1 MKMNF
6 FVVLLRNLCYSK
18 NHRILGC
25 SRGIPHT
32 FSLRQMGD
40 LIMYRDGK
48 IYLAKT
54 EEKELYLLPGMAN
67 RHGLIA
73 GATGTG
79 KTVTM
84 KVMAESFSE
93 MGVPVF
99 LADVKGDLS
108 GMCMP
113 GVDSPNMRERIARF
127 GLEEDFT
134 YQAFPTRFW
143 DIFGETGHPV
153 RVTVSS
159 MGPTLFARLL
169 GLTEIQTGVLN
180 IVFRVADDHGLLLL
194 DLKDLRAMLQFVGDN
209 RAEFTTMYGN
219 VSAASVGAIQR
230 ALLAFEE
237 EGGEQFFGEPELD
250 IRDWMRTGREG
261 RGYINILS
269 SKRLIQSPTVY
280 ATFLLWMMTDLY
292 EKLPEVGDLD
302 KPRMIFF
309 FDEAH
314 LLFSDCP
321 KALVQKITQIV
332 KLIRSK
338 GVGIYFV
345 TQSPSDIPNEVL
357 AQLSNRVQHAL
368 RAYTPAEQKSI
379 TAAAKGFRV
388 NPAFDTKTALTE
400 LGVGEAL
407 VSFLD
412 EDGIPNIVERA
423 FILPPQSLMGIAD
436 ESAVNTYI
444 LSDEFEVKYRE
455 SYDRESAYE
464 IITKA
469 NEELE
474 AQRIREAEEAEAEK
488 QRLKEEAEAE
498 KQRLKEEAA
507 AAKQK
512 LKEEAAALKA
522 AEKEALAAEKEAQ
535 REAEKKRKAVEKA
548 AAAATS
554 SVMRSVSTNIVNS
567 VLGGKTT
574 SAKTIAKRA
583 ATNALSSVMRNG
595 SSSIIRG
602 LFGNIK

>member
-1 MKMNF
+1 
-6 FVVLLRNLCYSK
+6 
-18 NHRILGC
+18 
-25 SRGIPHT
+25 
-32 FSLRQMGD
+32 
-40 LIMYRDGK
+40 MYRDGK
-48 IYLAKT
+48 IYLAKSGDQ
-54 EEKELYLLPGMAN
+54 ELYLLPEMAN

-84 KVMAESFSE
+84 KVMAESFSD

-113 GVDSPNMRERIARF
+113 GQDSENMRERITRF
-127 GLEEDFT
+127 GLEEDFVFKS
-134 YQAFPTRFW
+134 FPTRFW
-143 DIFGETGHPV
+143 DIFGECGHPV
-153 RVTVSS
+153 RVTVSE

-169 GLTEIQTGVLN
+169 GLTEIQQGVLN

-219 VSAASVGAIQR
+219 VSAASIGAIQR

-237 EGGEQFFGEPELD
+237 EGGELFFGEPELD
-250 IRDWMRTGREG
+250 IRDWMRTGAEG

-269 SKRLIQSPTVY
+269 SRRLIQSPTVY
-280 ATFLLWMMTDLY
+280 ATFLLWMMTELF

-302 KPRMIFF
+302 KPRMVFF

-314 LLFSDCP
+314 LLFTDCP
-321 KALVQKITQIV
+321 KALVQKIVQVV

-345 TQSPSDIPNEVL
+345 TQSPTDIPNDVL

-368 RAYTPAEQKSI
+368 RAYTPAEQKSV

-412 EDGIPNIVERA
+412 EEGIPTIVERA

-436 ESAVNTYI
+436 EETVRRFI
-444 LSDEFEVKYRE
+444 DSDEFEVKYRE

-464 IITKA
+464 VIKKA

-474 AQRIREAEEAEAEK
+474 AQMLLAAQELEAEK

-498 KQRLKEEAA
+498 KQRIREEMLAQKEAA
-507 AAKQK
+507 AAQ
-512 LKEEAAALKA
+512 KA
-522 AEKEALAAEKEAQ
+522 AEKEALAAQKAAEKEAAAAEKAA
-535 REAEKKRKAVEKA
+535 RLEAEKKRKAA
-548 AAAATS
+548 QSAATAAS
-554 SVMRSVSTNIVNS
+554 STVMRAVSTNIVNT
-567 VLGGKTT
+567 VLGGKKT

>member
-1 MKMNF
+1 
-6 FVVLLRNLCYSK
+6 
-18 NHRILGC
+18 
-25 SRGIPHT
+25 
-32 FSLRQMGD
+32 
-40 LIMYRDGK
+40 MYRDGK

-54 EEKELYLLPGMAN
+54 DEKELYLLPGMAN

-113 GVDSPNMRERIARF
+113 GVDSPNMQERITRF
-127 GLEEDFT
+127 GLEEDFE
-134 YQAFPTRFW
+134 YRAYPTRFW

-314 LLFSDCP
+314 LLFTDCP

-368 RAYTPAEQKSI
+368 RAYTPAEQKSV

-412 EDGIPNIVERA
+412 DDGIPNIVERA

-436 ESAVNTYI
+436 ENAVNTYI

-522 AEKEALAAEKEAQ
+522 AEKEAIAAEKAALK
-535 REAEKKRKAVEKA
+535 EAEKKRQAVQKA
-548 AAAATS
+548 ASAATS

-567 VLGGKTT
+567 VLGGKKT

>member
-1 MKMNF
+1 M
-6 FVVLLRNLCYSK
+6 
-18 NHRILGC
+18 I
-25 SRGIPHT
+25 
-32 FSLRQMGD
+32 
-40 LIMYRDGK
+40 RDGK
-48 IYLAKT
+48 IYLAKS
-54 EEKELYLLPGMAN
+54 EEKELYLLPSMAN

-84 KVMAESFSE
+84 KVLAESFSAL
-93 MGVPVF
+93 GVPVF
-99 LADVKGDLS
+99 LSDVKGDLS
-108 GMCMP
+108 GMCIP
-113 GVDSPNMRERIARF
+113 GKDSENMQERIARF
-127 GLEEDFT
+127 GIEEDFR
-134 YQAFPTRFW
+134 YQGYPTRFW

-159 MGPTLFARLL
+159 MGPTLLARLL
-169 GLTEIQTGVLN
+169 SLTEIQAGVLN

-219 VSAASVGAIQR
+219 VSAASIGAIQR

-237 EGGEQFFGEPELD
+237 EGGEQFFGEPDLD
-250 IRDWMRTGREG
+250 IHDWMRTGKEG
-261 RGYINILS
+261 KGYINILS
-269 SKRLIQSPTVY
+269 SKRLIQSPLVY
-280 ATFLLWMMTDLY
+280 STFLLWMMTELF

-321 KALVQKITQIV
+321 KALVQKIVQVV

-345 TQSPSDIPNEVL
+345 TQSPSDIPNDVL

-379 TAAAKGFRV
+379 RAAAKGFRV
-388 NPAFDTKTALTE
+388 NPAFKTEEALTE

-412 EDGIPNIVERA
+412 EEGIPNIVERA
-423 FILPPQSLMGIAD
+423 FVLPPESQMGIAD
-436 ESAVNTYI
+436 ENVINTFI

-455 SYDRESAYE
+455 SYDRESAFE
-464 IITKA
+464 VITKA
-469 NEELE
+469 TEELE
-474 AQRIREAEEAEAEK
+474 AQRQQEAEEAAAEK
-488 QRLKEEAEAE
+488 ERLKAEAAAE

-507 AAKQK
+507 AQK
-512 LKEEAAALKA
+512 AAEREAAAAERA
-522 AEKEALAAEKEAQ
+522 AQKEAEA
-535 REAEKKRKAVEKA
+535 KKKAVEKA

-554 SVMRSVSTNIVNS
+554 SVMRSVSTNLVNS
-567 VLGGKTT
+567 VLGGKKT

>member
-1 MKMNF
+1 
-6 FVVLLRNLCYSK
+6 
-18 NHRILGC
+18 
-25 SRGIPHT
+25 
-32 FSLRQMGD
+32 
-40 LIMYRDGK
+40 MYRDGK
-48 IYLAKT
+48 IYLAKS
-54 EEKELYLLPGMAN
+54 EDKELYLLPSMAN

-99 LADVKGDLS
+99 LADIKGDLS

-113 GVDSPNMRERIARF
+113 GVDNENMQERIHRF
-127 GLEEDFT
+127 GLEEDFE
-134 YQAFPTRFW
+134 YRSFPTRFW

-169 GLTEIQTGVLN
+169 GLTEIQAGVLN

-250 IRDWMRTGREG
+250 IRDWMRTGKEG

-280 ATFLLWMMTDLY
+280 ATFLLWMMSDLY

-314 LLFSDCP
+314 LLFTDCP

-345 TQSPSDIPNEVL
+345 TQSPSDIPNDVL

-388 NPAFDTKTALTE
+388 NPTFDTKTALTE

-412 EDGIPNIVERA
+412 DEGIPTIVERA
-423 FILPPQSLMGIAD
+423 FILPPQSLMGMAD
-436 ESAVNTYI
+436 ANAVNTYI
-444 LSDEFEVKYRE
+444 LSDEFDLKYRE
-455 SYDRESAYE
+455 SYDRESAFE
-464 IITKA
+464 VISKA
-469 NEELE
+469 NEELAALKERE
-474 AQRIREAEEAEAEK
+474 AQEALEEAARK
-488 QRLKEEAEAE
+488 KAEAEAE

-507 AAKQK
+507 AQ
-512 LKEEAAALKA
+512 KA
-522 AEKEALAAEKEAQ
+522 AEKEALAAQKAAEKEAAAAEKAAQ
-535 REAEKKRKAVEKA
+535 KEAEKKKKAVERA

-554 SVMRSVSTNIVNS
+554 SVMRSVSTNIVNT
-567 VLGGKTT
+567 VLGGKKTD
-574 SAKTIAKRA
+574 AKTIAKRA
-583 ATNALSSVMRNG
+583 ATNALSSAMRNG